1 MESLDSA
8 IEQFLAFLGNIKNAS
23 THTVRNYGLDLIAFK
38 QFLRLE
44 KENPAK
50 IDKYHIRSYLSQ
62 MHLKQLA
69 RRTLLRR
76 LATLRS
82 FFNYLKKEK
91 RISSNPMEEIESPK
105 LEKSLPKA
113 LSFAEMERLFQ
124 QPDLSI
130 YLGVRDRCI
139 MEILYSS
146 ALRVSE
152 LAQLNRSDFD
162 AEQLCMRIRGKGR
175 KERIVP
181 LTKTAAQW
189 LKEYLEHP
197 ERPKIEKSSDA
208 LFLNRFGK
216 RISVRSIDRN
226 FARYLLTSGLS
237 ASATPHTIR
246 HTIATHWLERGMD
259 LKTIQLLLGHN
270 ALSTTTIYTK
280 VSTRLRRE
288 VYDKTH
294 PLAKEEKKEGKQ

>member
-8 IEQFLAFLGNIKNAS
+8 IAQFLQFLGTIKNAS
-23 THTVRNYGLDLIAFK
+23 IHTVRNYGLDLTAFK
-38 QFLRLE
+38 QSLGEE
-44 KENPAK
+44 KENPSA
-50 IDKYHIRSYLSQ
+50 IDKRHIRSYLST
-62 MHLKQLA
+62 MHDKQVA

-82 FFNYLKKEK
+82 FFNYLQKEK
-91 RISSNPMEEIESPK
+91 KILHNPMQDIESPR

-113 LSFAEMERLFQ
+113 LSFEEVSRLFE
-124 QPDLSI
+124 QPDQST
-130 YLGVRDRCI
+130 YLGIRDRCI
-139 MEILYSS
+139 MELLYSS
-146 ALRVSE
+146 AFRVSE
-152 LAQLNRSDFD
+152 LVGLNRTDLD
-162 AEQLCMRIRGKGR
+162 YEQLSMRIRGKGR

-181 LTKTAAQW
+181 LTKTATKW
-189 LKEYLEHP
+189 LCDYLTHP
-197 ERPKIEKSSDA
+197 KRLEIEKDPQA
-208 LFLNRFGK
+208 LFLNRFGR
-216 RISVRSIDRN
+216 RITVRSIDRN
-226 FARYLLTSGLS
+226 FARYLLSSGLS

-280 VSTRLRRE
+280 VSIRLRRE

-294 PLAKEEKKEGKQ
+294 PLAKEEEKQGKQ